1 MGADHCPQLLLE
13 SRPTG
18 HIQRVED
25 RAGSSGVVGH
35 VTARLQND
43 HHGGS
48 DIPRCQAELPIPI
61 ESTTRHPGQ
70 VEGCRAQAADP
81 SHLLQHRT
89 DDGGI
94 AAPLFPSV
102 VGEAGGDHPV
112 AQRPGGYG
120 DGLAVQ
126 PGSRTRLGHEG
137 FLSERVN
144 DYSYPRLPVLV
155 KAHGHRDLRY
165 PVMEVDGAIEWVDDP
180 MAAAQVPRATAF
192 FGENRVVWPFGSQ
205 DGEDGLLGP
214 VVDLGDRVN
223 GAFELH
229 RMWLSE
235 PRPDNGGTGL
245 GGGKGYGCI
254 VHRETLLPATTL
266 SAMLIE
272 LAPILSALLMWA
284 AFPPLGWGVL
294 AIVAP
299 TPLLAALRR
308 VESRR
313 GAALIG
319 FSYGV
324 VFYSLLV
331 FWVKETGFLSLAAL
345 VLLMAGYSTVYAL
358 LVYRARNWGPTSWW
372 LMAVGG
378 WALVELVRLHLPFGG
393 FSWGLLGYP
402 AGEYQWL
409 RGATH
414 LVGTTGWSVIFMAVA
429 AGLTLFVTDR
439 RRPASWLAPSLAML
453 ALLTAIGAVSAPTAD
468 GVELRVAIIQGN
480 SPCPGER
487 CVNENEQIF
496 QSHLEL
502 TRTLSPQQQVQLVVW
517 PESSAGSTVELS
529 THPGRLTQVRFEA
542 RRLGSW
548 FLIGSQRT
556 IDDDSFTNLNVLV
569 NPDGEIVDE
578 YWKRHPVPFGEY
590 VPWRPLFDWIPA
602 LDQVPRDLVRGTENT
617 VFELPTG
624 MVGSVIS
631 FEGAFPRSTRPQVR
645 EGAEVLVVATNKASF
660 GDSPVSDQFIG
671 MTRMRAAELGTAV
684 VHAAITGKSA
694 FIDADGTILSETE
707 AFQSEV
713 LIGTVGHRSA
723 GLTLYARLGD
733 WVQYLAVAAALA
745 VGTARWLR
753 KQEGRR
759 SPAEIGGEAEVGL

>member
-1 MGADHCPQLLLE
+1 
-13 SRPTG
+13 
-18 HIQRVED
+18 
-25 RAGSSGVVGH
+25 VVGDD
-35 VTARLQND
+35 TSRFQD
-43 HHGGS
+43 DDHGGG
-48 DIPRCQAELPIPI
+48 DIPWCQTELPVPI
-61 ESTTRHPGQ
+61 KSTTRHPDQ
-70 VEGCRAQAADP
+70 VKGCRTQPAYP
-81 SHLLQHRT
+81 PHLFEYRT

-94 AAPLFPSV
+94 AAPLLPPV
-102 VGEAGGDHPV
+102 IGEAGGDHPF
-112 AQRPGGYG
+112 AQRPRGYG
-120 DGLAVQ
+120 DRLAVQ
-126 PGSRTRLGHEG
+126 PGSRSRFGHKG
-137 FLSERVN
+137 FLSKRV
-144 DYSYPRLPVLV
+144 DDDTHPRLPVLV
-155 KAHGHRDLRY
+155 QSHGHRDLRY
-165 PVMEVDGAIEWVDDP
+165 PVMEVDGAIERVDDP

-192 FGENRVVWPFGSQ
+192 FCEHRIIRPFGTQ
-205 DGEDGLLGP
+205 DGEDGLLRP
-214 VVDLGDRVN
+214 VVDLSDRVD

-235 PRPDNGGTGL
+235 ARPHDGGAGL
-245 GGGKGYGCI
+245 GGGYGDGCI
-254 VHRETLLPATTL
+254 VHEETLLPATTL

-284 AFPPLGWGVL
+284 AFPPLGWGAL

-308 VESRR
+308 VETRR

-331 FWVKETGFLSLAAL
+331 FWVKETGFLSLTAL
-345 VLLMAGYSTVYAL
+345 VLLLAGYSTVYAL
-358 LVYRARNWGPTSWW
+358 LVYRARNWGSTSWW

-378 WALVELVRLHLPFGG
+378 WALIELVRLHLPFGG

-439 RRPASWLAPSLAML
+439 RRPASWLAPSVVVLV
-453 ALLTAIGAVSAPTAD
+453 LLTAIGAVSAPTAD
-468 GVELRVAIIQGN
+468 GIDLRVAIVQGN

-487 CVNENEQIF
+487 CANENEQIF
-496 QSHLEL
+496 QSHLAL
-502 TRTLSPQQQVQLVVW
+502 TRSLDPRRVELVVW
-517 PESSAGSTVELS
+517 PESSAGSSVELS
-529 THPGRLTQVRFEA
+529 TNPGRLAQVAFEA

-556 IDDDSFTNLNVLV
+556 IDEDSFTNLNVLV
-569 NPDGEIVDE
+569 NPDGELVDE

-617 VFELPTG
+617 VFELPSG
-624 MVGSVIS
+624 SVGSVIS

-713 LIGTVGHRSA
+713 LIGTVAYRSA
-723 GLTLYARLGD
+723 GLTLYARWGD

-745 VGTARWLR
+745 VGAARWLR

-759 SPAEIGGEAEVGL
+759 SPAEISGEVDAEV